1 MYGRRFGVGVVAC
14 QRDGRGQKRTY
25 CFRQY
30 LNGAQ
35 TRGAIF
41 TVKPG
46 GTGLRQVTHPARK
59 VITTEPDWS
68 PNGRW
73 IVYHREKEERT
84 QVFKVRRNG
93 SHRINLSRT
102 SCTKT
107 CLGEAFPAWS
117 PHGRR
122 VAVQRDTCSAGR
134 TNLLAVYVMRA
145 DGTHVRRVTQ
155 TDATCASSHRFESLA
170 PQWAPSGKRLVFE
183 RIDHKRG
190 KQAVSRYVWMEQGY
204 NA

>member
-1 MYGRRFGVGVVAC
+1 MKPRNFVAHVLKHRLVTACTVAALVLASSPANATVEGKNGRIA
-14 QRDGRGQKRTY
+14 
-25 CFRQY
+25 FRQY

-107 CLGEAFPAWS
+107 CLGEAFPAC
-117 PHGRR
+117 RR
-122 VAVQRDTCSAGR
+122 MAGGLLSSA
-134 TNLLAVYVMRA
+134 TPALLAVLTSWPCM
-145 DGTHVRRVTQ
+145 
-155 TDATCASSHRFESLA
+155 
-170 PQWAPSGKRLVFE
+170 
-183 RIDHKRG
+183 
-190 KQAVSRYVWMEQGY
+190 
-204 NA
+204 